1 MSGFDEREKGQEQK
15 FAQDAELHF
24 RARRDKKLGL
34 WIAES
39 FLDLEESSAEAYAKD
54 LLAMNLEEKGDGNL
68 IAAVLNRV
76 DAVGGD
82 LSEYRLRKKM
92 DALMAEAIRELGGD
106 AV

>member
-1 MSGFDEREKGQEQK
+1 M
-15 FAQDAELHF
+15 
-24 RARRDKKLGL
+24 

-39 FLDLEESSAEAYAKD
+39 FLDLEEFTAEAYAKD

>member
-68 IAAVLNRV
+68 IVAVLNRV
-76 DAVGGD
+76 DTAGGD
-82 LSEYRLRKKM
+82 LSEYPLRMKM
-92 DALMAEAIRELGGD
+92 DALMAEEIRELGGD
-106 AV
+106 TV

>member
-39 FLDLEESSAEAYAKD
+39 FLDLEESTVEA
-54 LLAMNLEEKGDGNL
+54 
-68 IAAVLNRV
+68 
-76 DAVGGD
+76 
-82 LSEYRLRKKM
+82 
-92 DALMAEAIRELGGD
+92 
-106 AV
+106 

>member
-1 MSGFDEREKGQEQK
+1 M
-15 FAQDAELHF
+15 
-24 RARRDKKLGL
+24 

-39 FLDLEESSAEAYAKD
+39 FLDLEESTAEAYAKD

-82 LSEYRLRKKM
+82 LSEYRLPKKM

-106 AV
+106 TV

>member
-1 MSGFDEREKGQEQK
+1 
-15 FAQDAELHF
+15 
-24 RARRDKKLGL
+24 
-34 WIAES
+34 
-39 FLDLEESSAEAYAKD
+39 
-54 LLAMNLEEKGDGNL
+54 MNLGEKGDGNL
-68 IAAVLNRV
+68 IAVVLNRM

>member
-1 MSGFDEREKGQEQK
+1 M
-15 FAQDAELHF
+15 
-24 RARRDKKLGL
+24 

-39 FLDLEESSAEAYAKD
+39 FLDLKESTAEAYAKD

>member
-1 MSGFDEREKGQEQK
+1 MSGFDEREKGQELK

-82 LSEYRLRKKM
+82 LSEYRLRKKI

>member
-1 MSGFDEREKGQEQK
+1 M
-15 FAQDAELHF
+15 
-24 RARRDKKLGL
+24 

-39 FLDLEESSAEAYAKD
+39 FLDLEESTAEAYAKD

-76 DAVGGD
+76 DAAGGD
-82 LSEYRLRKKM
+82 LSEHCLRKKI
-92 DALMAEAIRELGGD
+92 DALMAVAIRVSSCD